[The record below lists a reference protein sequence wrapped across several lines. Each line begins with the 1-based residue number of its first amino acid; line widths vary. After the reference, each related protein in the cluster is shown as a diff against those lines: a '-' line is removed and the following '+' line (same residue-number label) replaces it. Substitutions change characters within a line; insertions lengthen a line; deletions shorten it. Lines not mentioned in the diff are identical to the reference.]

1 MVRNFSEFL
10 ARGALGWENF
20 DDSMKEAV
28 HSEEGL
34 KSEQRWAPRA
44 WVACVVCAL
53 QDWGETR
60 VPVRIGGT
68 PCRDDCPEGC
78 SAHCFFRNP
87 KAVAELLDPERYVDD
102 EHWSWLPK
110 EEVRRSCP
118 TVVLCIDGVRQRR
131 RLLLHRRRLQDDEAC
146 TGQRAVPVCRLCYTA
161 LAATKPR
168 MPLHAL
174 ANGLWLGRHP
184 EILRQ
189 MPYAHRLLLP
199 TTRVM
204 SQRAVFGATSGADWE
219 KAFKQKGMEGI
230 VLFVSQA
237 SREKQVS
244 AFPPKDLGD
253 TFQAIFVGV
262 NPDDTTRGL
271 VATVTK
277 QLFEGQARLLRKH
290 NVVVQASHYDE
301 DLVPETPRESQRVP
315 ESPRESQR
323 VPETL
328 RNPQR
333 IPESPGESQRLPESP
348 RESQRVP
355 ESPIESQR
363 VQDNSRESQ
372 RVPESVRDSQR
383 VPGSP

>member
-1 MVRNFSEFL
+1 QQGRQQDRQGRQQDRQRRQQDQQGRQQDRQGRQQQGDRQGRQQDRQGRQQKQERDRQGRQQLRPREDDEFDDRGGRSRRDPLAERSTPVARFKEAWPCLLKCYANGGPRHAFRTFARQPEPMAPVVCLFCDDGNFLCEEDFVEHVKERHGGLQHYRSNAFALYANMPPFVGGQIQRSVVRNFSEFL
-10 ARGALGWENF
+10 ARGALGWKNF

-60 VPVRIGGT
+60 VPVRIGGM
-68 PCRDDCPEGC
+68 PCREDCPEGC

-118 TVVLCIDGVRQRR
+118 KVVLCIDGVRQRR

-184 EILRQ
+184 
-189 MPYAHRLLLP
+189 
-199 TTRVM
+199 
-204 SQRAVFGATSGADWE
+204 
-219 KAFKQKGMEGI
+219 
-230 VLFVSQA
+230 
-237 SREKQVS
+237 
-244 AFPPKDLGD
+244 
-253 TFQAIFVGV
+253 
-262 NPDDTTRGL
+262 
-271 VATVTK
+271 
-277 QLFEGQARLLRKH
+277 
-290 NVVVQASHYDE
+290 
-301 DLVPETPRESQRVP
+301 
-315 ESPRESQR
+315 
-323 VPETL
+323 
-328 RNPQR
+328 
-333 IPESPGESQRLPESP
+333 
-348 RESQRVP
+348 
-355 ESPIESQR
+355 
-363 VQDNSRESQ
+363 
-372 RVPESVRDSQR
+372 
-383 VPGSP
+383 